1 MRAVVTM
8 AVEIPSADVRAI
20 VFLLLVALL
29 LIHSKKLQQAMA
41 ALFAGV
47 TAGQLTLADLLVMA
61 VYSFAFG
68 MVLAWLCTVFGLKS

>member
-8 AVEIPSADVRAI
+8 AVDIPSADVRAI

-41 ALFAGV
+41 ALFTGV

-68 MVLAWLCTVFGLKS
+68 MVLA